1 MWFLQVSY
9 FIDLITRC
17 FKGEKNMEEYT
28 EGENRKRQV
37 LSEDWVVKPPPFPG
51 NASETLELSHAKD

>member
-28 EGENRKRQV
+28 EGKTEKGKSV
-37 LSEDWVVKPPPFPG
+37 SEDWVVMPPPFPG
-51 NASETLELSHAKD
+51 NASESLELSHAKD